1 MSNLFKSPSSSPT
14 WTSPSGVDESREGL
28 LNALNTR
35 LAGNTLTQGPTSLQ
49 KTGASLLEG
58 LMASNFGTGYQT
70 GQRTLEEAANTG
82 MPVSLDALKSLEQQR
97 MQQLPY
103 EMAGVTEQ
111 LTARGMGG
119 DSDLARI
126 LGETAGR
133 AQTDI
138 AAAMAPYY
146 YQGGESAANRRML
159 GAQSL
164 LPYAQMPVSTGLGA
178 VSAGGGMRETID
190 PVVQLLSQLG
200 SQGALSQTMY
210 GPSLGSQLLTAA
222 VSSLPWSGLTKSL
235 PFVQSLLKGGGQV
248 SQTASDWLRSLGIG
262 NQNTDVAM
270 TPDNLSWLLEGGG
283 SGGLFD
289 SGISNALGGGSGNIF
304 DLFAG

>member
-1 MSNLFKSPSSSPT
+1 MSNLFKSPSSTPS
-14 WTSPSGVDESREGL
+14 WISPSGVDQSREGL
-28 LNALNTR
+28 LGALNTR
-35 LAGNTLTQGPTSLQ
+35 LAGNNLTQGPTNLQ
-49 KTGASLLEG
+49 NTGASLLEG
-58 LMASNFGTGYQT
+58 LMSSNFGTGYQT

-138 AAAMAPYY
+138 AAALAPYY
-146 YQGGESAANRRML
+146 YQGGESTANRRML

-164 LPYAQMPVSTGLGA
+164 LPYAQLPISAGLGA
-178 VSAGGGMRETID
+178 VGAGAGMRETID

-200 SQGALSQTMY
+200 SQGALGQTMY
-210 GPSLGSQLLTAA
+210 GPSLGSQLLSAGM
-222 VSSLPWSGLTKSL
+222 SSLPWMGLTSSMPL
-235 PFVQSLLKGGGQV
+235 IQSLIKGG
-248 SQTASDWLRSLGIG
+248 SQLGAAGAGWLQDLFGG
-262 NQNTDVAM
+262 GGNTDVAL
-270 TPDNLSWLLEGGG
+270 TPENLSWLLEGGG
-283 SGGLFD
+283 SGDLLSPGTFGPFND
-289 SGISNALGGGSGNIF
+289 GG
-304 DLFAG
+304 DLFSIFAS